1 MTVFKV
7 YFLIIRRNFAAILMY
22 IGIFAGIAVAIQA
35 SFRHTGMTEGFS
47 AMKLDVAVV
56 DRGGG
61 ILSETL
67 QEVLGLQHDLVTI
80 ADDEQ
85 VIQEELYYGN
95 VKYVLIVQDKA
106 LEKLQAGEQAV
117 QSITVPGTIAAY
129 YVEAQVNAFLNEI
142 RTALAGGFS
151 PEEAC
156 QEAVAL
162 ANLSVDVKL
171 VDKNGNAGIRENY
184 NYYFA
189 YMPYAFMGAAIMSL
203 SIVIMELKKK
213 DIRRRMQS
221 SAVPFLTQNLV
232 ALISFAVLGAAI
244 WGICMVIQTFLY
256 RGGVFFSNHTGYYLL
271 NSIVFMLVSLSLAYL
286 TGTVSNTPTVLNGMA
301 NVISL
306 GFCFLGGIFVPV
318 EMLGEKIEKVS
329 RFLPTYWYSKTN
341 GLLGDY
347 GVLDAGQIK
356 SVWLGIAIQVVFAAA
371 CIAVTMA
378 IRQRQLQEKE

>member
-156 QEAVAL
+156 QE
-162 ANLSVDVKL
+162 
-171 VDKNGNAGIRENY
+171 
-184 NYYFA
+184 
-189 YMPYAFMGAAIMSL
+189 
-203 SIVIMELKKK
+203 
-213 DIRRRMQS
+213 
-221 SAVPFLTQNLV
+221 
-232 ALISFAVLGAAI
+232 
-244 WGICMVIQTFLY
+244 
-256 RGGVFFSNHTGYYLL
+256 
-271 NSIVFMLVSLSLAYL
+271 LSL
-286 TGTVSNTPTVLNGMA
+286 
-301 NVISL
+301 IH
-306 GFCFLGGIFVPV
+306 I
-318 EMLGEKIEKVS
+318 
-329 RFLPTYWYSKTN
+329 
-341 GLLGDY
+341 
-347 GVLDAGQIK
+347 
-356 SVWLGIAIQVVFAAA
+356 
-371 CIAVTMA
+371 
-378 IRQRQLQEKE
+378 